1 MAKLLTIIRH
11 AKADRPEGYDTDF
24 DRPLTKRGLQ
34 DANWIGE
41 LLKHLEPPVDW
52 WISSPALRTRQ
63 TTERLVERCG
73 YAGEMQWA
81 PEVYEASAETL
92 LSLLTQVPPEAE
104 HAVIVG
110 HNPGME
116 SLVGGLVVGAPGR
129 LNLHMVTC
137 ALAHITL
144 EIAHWNQIRWG
155 AGRLELL
162 TPPKVLKKL
171 Q

>member
-1 MAKLLTIIRH
+1 MPKTLTILRH
-11 AKADRPEGYDTDF
+11 AKADRPEGYDADF
-24 DRPLTKRGLQ
+24 DRPLTKRGLH
-34 DANWIGE
+34 DARRMGE
-41 LLKHLEPPVDW
+41 LLKRLEPPVDW

-63 TTERLVERCG
+63 TTERMIESCS
-73 YAGEMQWA
+73 YKEEIQWA

-92 LSLLTQVPPEAE
+92 LALLTSVPPEAE
-104 HAVIVG
+104 HAVVVG

-116 SLVGGLVVGAPGR
+116 TLVGGLVTGAPGR
-129 LNLHMVTC
+129 LNVHMVTC
-137 ALAHITL
+137 ALAQITL

-162 TPPKVLKKL
+162 TTPKALKRE